1 MNLDEVRQAIDRIDA
16 EILNLIA
23 ERMELA
29 RKAGEVKKN
38 LGKDI
43 FDSKR
48 EEEVI
53 ESRVK
58 TAENLNLNSRFTAQ
72 LFNFI
77 IKYSREV
84 QGEKS

>member
-48 EEEVI
+48 EEEV
-53 ESRVK
+53 
-58 TAENLNLNSRFTAQ
+58 RFTAQ